1 MWIPKAYGDLE
12 LALGVQIESES
23 LDFKSALPTGQKA
36 RDLAKDAAAMSLAGG
51 VIVVGLEEQEGVA
64 SAISPIELAGAVERV
79 QQIVD
84 AHVAPALPV
93 DIWPIRRDAEDDE
106 GVLVVSVPASWSA
119 PHQYEHRFPAR
130 SGSTTRWL
138 TEREVELLYNRRLEL
153 QQQGQ
158 QQLGLVGHQL
168 PPDVEV
174 RGVDDGIGVLR
185 MHLRPHAGGRHPL
198 EPHLGQALRRAVTD
212 ATDNVGELIRP
223 QLTPKS
229 FDFLRRWKPAGADGW
244 RAGEFVSSAE
254 RLAAGVAVGGFY
266 RYGAGFSFTV
276 AISQTVGLEPDADSG
291 SRCTFEHLWA
301 AETMALLSIG
311 GSFFAPLPETSLLR
325 VDLELGGLLGSTSW
339 QASQGLA
346 FSSDAPKVSENQY
359 LTGGAYAARGLSEDP
374 RDPTRQLLD
383 PFMVAILSEGSDIV
397 DLISA

>member
-1 MWIPKAYGDLE
+1 LK
-12 LALGVQIESES
+12 IESES
-23 LDFKSALPTGQKA
+23 LDFKSALPYGQKA
-36 RDLAKDAAAMSLAGG
+36 RDLAKDAAAMSLDGG
-51 VIVVGLEEQEGVA
+51 VIVVGVEEKEGVA
-64 SAISPIELAGAVERV
+64 SAISPIELSGAVERV
-79 QQIVD
+79 QQIID

-93 DIWPIRRDAEDDE
+93 EIRPLRRDAEDDE
-106 GVLVVSVPASWSA
+106 GVLVISVPASWSA

-158 QQLGLVGHQL
+158 QHLGLVGHQL
-168 PPDVEV
+168 PPGIEL

-185 MHLRPHAGGRHPL
+185 MHVRPYAGGRHPL
-198 EPHLGQALRRAVTD
+198 EPHLGQPLRHAVTD
-212 ATDNVGELIRP
+212 AIDKVGKLIRP

-229 FDFLRRWKPAGADGW
+229 FDFLQRWKPAGSDGW
-244 RAGEFVSSAE
+244 RAGEFIGSAE
-254 RLAAGVAVGGFY
+254 RLAGGAAVGGFY
-266 RYGAGFSFTV
+266 CYGAGFSFTA
-276 AISQTVGLEPDADSG
+276 AISQIVGLEPDADSG
-291 SRCTFEHLWA
+291 ARCTFEHLWA

-311 GSFFAPLPETSLLR
+311 GSLFASLPEASLLR
-325 VDLELGGLLGSTSW
+325 VDLELGGLLDSSSW

-359 LTGGAYAARGLSEDP
+359 LAGGAYAARGLSEDP
-374 RDPTRQLLD
+374 RDATRQLLD
-383 PFMVAILSEGSDIV
+383 PFLVAILSEGSDIV